1 MVGIGE
7 TYVPAF
13 VLALGLGQVTA
24 ALVATLPILA
34 GGVLQMFAPR
44 ILHRLRSPRSWV
56 VGSAVV
62 QGLALAPLAIVAI
75 WGASPAWF
83 VFLCVTVY
91 WAFGLSGGPAW
102 NQWVERLFPRS
113 IRPGFFSRRS
123 RWNQVA
129 LLGGL
134 VAGGLVLRYADSI
147 DAAGA
152 TSGEVPRAVLTAF
165 AWLFGIAVAC
175 RLLSAWFL
183 AQQTAT
189 PTSDLKMESAK
200 TRLRDWSP
208 EVRKLVFYLLAV
220 QVGVYIAGPYFTP
233 YMLAG
238 LKLSYG
244 TYMLLLC
251 CGFGGKVLAFPLAG
265 RLAKRYGPHRLL
277 WIGGAA
283 IVPISGLWAFGSEW
297 WYLACIQLLSG
308 TTWACFELAM
318 FLMFLEAI
326 PQHQR
331 VGVLT
336 WYNLGNAIAMGIGS
350 LIGAGIWQ
358 AFGGGTE
365 AYLIV
370 FAASSLARL
379 FALALL
385 PGRMR
390 VRWQDWGS
398 IVIRTLSVRPGAGS
412 VDRPIVASLVPQHP
426 ETESDGAAHDD
437 TNKLSA

>member
-147 DAAGA
+147 DAAVKA
-152 TSGEVPRAVLTAF
+152 
-165 AWLFGIAVAC
+165 
-175 RLLSAWFL
+175 
-183 AQQTAT
+183 
-189 PTSDLKMESAK
+189 
-200 TRLRDWSP
+200 
-208 EVRKLVFYLLAV
+208 
-220 QVGVYIAGPYFTP
+220 
-233 YMLAG
+233 LAG
-238 LKLSYG
+238 LDAFVARTSGVSAADPDPAVLDAFRAAMDDDLDTPKA
-244 TYMLLLC
+244 TALLFDTVRRANAALD
-251 CGFGGKVLAFPLAG
+251 AADESAAG
-265 RLAKRYGPHRLL
+265 LVAAAREIAK
-277 WIGGAA
+277 
-283 IVPISGLWAFGSEW
+283 AFG
-297 WYLACIQLLSG
+297 LRLG
-308 TTWACFELAM
+308 TTVDVPADVLDQAAALDAARAAKDFATAD
-318 FLMFLEAI
+318 AI
-326 PQHQR
+326 RAALQ
-331 VGVLT
+331 
-336 WYNLGNAIAMGIGS
+336 A
-350 LIGAGIWQ
+350 AGWTVET
-358 AFGGGTE
+358 GKHGTT
-365 AYLIV
+365 
-370 FAASSLARL
+370 
-379 FALALL
+379 
-385 PGRMR
+385 
-390 VRWQDWGS
+390 VR
-398 IVIRTLSVRPGAGS
+398 R
-412 VDRPIVASLVPQHP
+412 
-426 ETESDGAAHDD
+426 
-437 TNKLSA
+437 